1 MTKQEII
8 AIIEE
13 AIVTNG
19 TNSITAN
26 VLRPVLVSM
35 ATQINDVVGVLTN
48 LDTQT
53 QANLVSALNEVFNLS
68 GGGITILT
76 GTADPNITSPP
87 GVNLGDFYDRTSNG
101 NTIEFYIYNGQ
112 TFVLLINSNAN
123 NNSVLVT
130 VGNGYFV
137 NNMNTLVY
145 NGSDA
150 SDIMRIP
157 VASVSTFRELTIV
170 NTSGLE
176 INTNIA
182 YKDFAYTDATEI
194 LPNSSITIKSNG
206 IVWLRKN

>member
-130 VGNGYFV
+130 VGNGNFG

-150 SDIMRIP
+150 SDIMTIP

-182 YKDFAYTDATEI
+182 YKDLAYTDATEI

>member
-13 AIVTNG
+13 TIVTNG

-26 VLRPVLVSM
+26 LLRPVLVSM

-53 QANLVSALNEVFNLS
+53 EANLVSALNEVFNLS
-68 GGGITILT
+68 AGGITILT
-76 GTADPNITSPP
+76 GTADPNLTSPP
-87 GVNLGDFYDRTSNG
+87 VVNLGDFYNRTSNG
-101 NTIEFYIYNGQ
+101 STIEFYIYNGQ

-123 NNSVLVT
+123 NNSVLVA
-130 VGNGYFV
+130 NGSSNFG

-145 NGSDA
+145 NGANA
-150 SDIMRIP
+150 SDIITIP
-157 VASVSTFRELTIV
+157 LASVNTFRELTIV
-170 NTSGLE
+170 NSSAVE
-176 INTNIA
+176 INTNIP

-194 LPNSSITIKSNG
+194 LPNSSITIKSNSTL
-206 IVWLRKN
+206 WLRKN